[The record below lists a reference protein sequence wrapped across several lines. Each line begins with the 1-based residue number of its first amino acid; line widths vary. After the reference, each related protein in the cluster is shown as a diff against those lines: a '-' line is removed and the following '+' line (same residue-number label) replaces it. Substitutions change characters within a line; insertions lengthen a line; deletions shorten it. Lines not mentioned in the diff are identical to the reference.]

1 MWNWAGKGIGRR
13 HLEVV
18 RLPVP
23 LWGSS
28 KDQNGP
34 EMEIIQ
40 KKPKKISM
48 A

>member
-1 MWNWAGKGIGRR
+1 MWSGAGKGIGRR
-13 HLEVV
+13 HLEVA

-34 EMEIIQ
+34 EMKIIQ
-40 KKPKKISM
+40 KEPKKISM